1 MIRFTEKISGKKLGL
16 FLLPLMLSAVF
27 QQIYEPVSAAVAGR
41 YLNEEA
47 VAVIGACSG
56 WSGVVESLFVH
67 MTTGFSICI
76 NRQAGLKD
84 SGKMRSVFQ
93 TAVKITLFLTF
104 GSMLLALFTEPFMGL
119 ANIPEWMQPEARR
132 YLVWLFLG
140 GGFWGIQN
148 LLACVIQG
156 KGESTFPSIVM
167 IASAVAQTAMSV
179 VLLGMLGVGV
189 EGVSLAVFISQGISS
204 LLLFLYLCFRDWGRE
219 LICPLAGGTPG
230 IWRDI
235 LESGTAK
242 SMMGIMTNIGY
253 MAVQRCVNLY
263 SVDVIAGYTYAM
275 SLMNLFMQPL
285 CAYAI
290 AANIMSA
297 QNVGSG
303 SPEMA
308 FYYNRKMTV
317 HSLYWCAGYVLLAP
331 VWVPSLMRLLA
342 GPGVSPGL
350 LQAGNS
356 WLYVAVAS
364 YPFLVV
370 LMIGRN
376 ALQGMGYYKVLLLLG
391 FLEMAARFFSAWVLV
406 PLMGYTAVC
415 LNTALVWGLPG
426 LTALWLYRKRMKE
439 AWRDA
444 YGEERVFGR

>member
-1 MIRFTEKISGKKLGL
+1 
-16 FLLPLMLSAVF
+16 
-27 QQIYEPVSAAVAGR
+27 
-41 YLNEEA
+41 
-47 VAVIGACSG
+47 
-56 WSGVVESLFVH
+56 
-67 MTTGFSICI
+67 
-76 NRQAGLKD
+76 
-84 SGKMRSVFQ
+84 
-93 TAVKITLFLTF
+93 
-104 GSMLLALFTEPFMGL
+104 
-119 ANIPEWMQPEARR
+119 
-132 YLVWLFLG
+132 
-140 GGFWGIQN
+140 
-148 LLACVIQG
+148 
-156 KGESTFPSIVM
+156 M

-204 LLLFLYLCFRDWGRE
+204 LLLFLYLCLRDWGRE

-342 GPGVSPGL
+342 GAGVSVGL

-391 FLEMAARFFSAWVLV
+391 FLAMTR
-406 PLMGYTAVC
+406 
-415 LNTALVWGLPG
+415 VWFHG
-426 LTALWLYRKRMKE
+426 
-439 AWRDA
+439 
-444 YGEERVFGR
+444 

>member
-1 MIRFTEKISGKKLGL
+1 MYGF
-16 FLLPLMLSAVF
+16 FW
-27 QQIYEPVSAAVAGR
+27 
-41 YLNEEA
+41 EEA
-47 VAVIGACSG
+47 SG
-56 WSGVVESLFVH
+56 GS
-67 MTTGFSICI
+67 
-76 NRQAGLKD
+76 R
-84 SGKMRSVFQ
+84 
-93 TAVKITLFLTF
+93 TF
-104 GSMLLALFTEPFMGL
+104 WPASYRE
-119 ANIPEWMQPEARR
+119 R
-132 YLVWLFLG
+132 
-140 GGFWGIQN
+140 
-148 LLACVIQG
+148 
-156 KGESTFPSIVM
+156 GESTFPSIVM

-204 LLLFLYLCFRDWGRE
+204 LLLFLYLCLRDWGRE

-317 HSLYWCAGYVLLAP
+317 HRPVLVRGLCTAGAGVGPVSDAPSGRARGIRRPSSGREQLA
-331 VWVPSLMRLLA
+331 VC
-342 GPGVSPGL
+342 GGGL
-350 LQAGNS
+350 LTRS
-356 WLYVAVAS
+356 WWS
-364 YPFLVV
+364 
-370 LMIGRN
+370 
-376 ALQGMGYYKVLLLLG
+376 
-391 FLEMAARFFSAWVLV
+391 
-406 PLMGYTAVC
+406 
-415 LNTALVWGLPG
+415 
-426 LTALWLYRKRMKE
+426 
-439 AWRDA
+439 
-444 YGEERVFGR
+444 

>member
-1 MIRFTEKISGKKLGL
+1 M
-16 FLLPLMLSAVF
+16 MSAIF
-27 QQIYEPVSAAVAGR
+27 QQIYDPISAAVAGR

-56 WSGVVESLFVH
+56 WSGVTESLFVS

-84 SGKMRSVFQ
+84 STKMRSVFQ
-93 TAVKITLFLTF
+93 TAVKITLLLTF

-119 ANIPEWMQPEARR
+119 ANIPEWMRPEARR

-148 LLACVIQG
+148 LLVCVIQG
-156 KGESTFPSIVM
+156 RGESTYPSVVM
-167 IASAVAQTAMSV
+167 IASAVAQTALSV
-179 VLLGMLGVGV
+179 VLLGKLGVGV
-189 EGVSLAVFISQGISS
+189 EGVSLAVFISQGVSS
-204 LLLFLYLCFRDWGRE
+204 LLLCLYLCLRDWGKE
-219 LICPLAGGTPG
+219 LVRPATEGSPG
-230 IWRDI
+230 IWRDL

-242 SMMGIMTNIGY
+242 SLMGIMTNIGY
-253 MAVQRCVNLY
+253 MAVQRRINLY

-285 CAYAI
+285 CAYTI

-303 SPEMA
+303 SPEMV
-308 FYYNRKMTV
+308 FYYNRKMTR
-317 HSLYWCAGYVLLAP
+317 HSLYWCAVYVLLAP
-331 VWVPSLMRLLA
+331 VWIPSLMRLLA
-342 GPGVSPGL
+342 GEGASAVL
-350 LQAGNS
+350 LQAGS
-356 WLYVAVAS
+356 GWLYVAVVS
-364 YPFLVV
+364 YPLLVF

-391 FLEMAARFFSAWVLV
+391 FLEMAARFFSAWALI
-406 PLMGYTAVC
+406 PLMGYAAVC
-415 LNTALVWGLPG
+415 FNTALVWGLPG
-426 LTALWLYRKRMKE
+426 LTALRLYRKRMKE

>member
-204 LLLFLYLCFRDWGRE
+204 LLLFLYLSLRS
-219 LICPLAGGTPG
+219 
-230 IWRDI
+230 
-235 LESGTAK
+235 LE
-242 SMMGIMTNIGY
+242 N
-253 MAVQRCVNLY
+253 
-263 SVDVIAGYTYAM
+263 
-275 SLMNLFMQPL
+275 
-285 CAYAI
+285 
-290 AANIMSA
+290 
-297 QNVGSG
+297 
-303 SPEMA
+303 
-308 FYYNRKMTV
+308 
-317 HSLYWCAGYVLLAP
+317 LLAKDL
-331 VWVPSLMRLLA
+331 VPHFEKSAGLYDLWLLIRN
-342 GPGVSPGL
+342 PGVAAFVL
-350 LQAGNS
+350 AFAAKLILD
-356 WLYVAVAS
+356 WL
-364 YPFLVV
+364 
-370 LMIGRN
+370 G
-376 ALQGMGYYKVLLLLG
+376 
-391 FLEMAARFFSAWVLV
+391 
-406 PLMGYTAVC
+406 
-415 LNTALVWGLPG
+415 
-426 LTALWLYRKRMKE
+426 
-439 AWRDA
+439 
-444 YGEERVFGR
+444 

>member
-1 MIRFTEKISGKKLGL
+1 MYGF
-16 FLLPLMLSAVF
+16 FW
-27 QQIYEPVSAAVAGR
+27 
-41 YLNEEA
+41 EEA
-47 VAVIGACSG
+47 SG
-56 WSGVVESLFVH
+56 GS
-67 MTTGFSICI
+67 
-76 NRQAGLKD
+76 R
-84 SGKMRSVFQ
+84 
-93 TAVKITLFLTF
+93 TF
-104 GSMLLALFTEPFMGL
+104 WPASY
-119 ANIPEWMQPEARR
+119 R
-132 YLVWLFLG
+132 
-140 GGFWGIQN
+140 
-148 LLACVIQG
+148 
-156 KGESTFPSIVM
+156 ESTFPSIVM

-204 LLLFLYLCFRDWGRE
+204 LLLFLYLCLRDWGRE

-342 GPGVSPGL
+342 GPGVSAGL